1 MYLGFI
7 DLNKDGVELDD
18 AELTLWFQITKES
31 VAITAEALYTDD
43 QEAVLNLLTDEE
55 RASFVEPADDVASAS
70 LLAAMGEAQ
79 PTSVD
84 RTAVLD
90 ESDLLEALSGVEEL
104 TLEEEEQLMD
114 ALSANVSERIPPRA
128 VAGDDQRHV
137 AEVDGTC
144 VVLLDGRG
152 SYDPHE
158 QIERWA
164 WHDGRGR
171 ELATGPQ
178 VNLKLPVGNHRFE
191 LRVVDREG
199 SWTTDSLSVTIVD
212 GSTS

>member
-1 MYLGFI
+1 M
-7 DLNKDGVELDD
+7 
-18 AELTLWFQITKES
+18 
-31 VAITAEALYTDD
+31 
-43 QEAVLNLLTDEE
+43 
-55 RASFVEPADDVASAS
+55 
-70 LLAAMGEAQ
+70 
-79 PTSVD
+79 
-84 RTAVLD
+84 
-90 ESDLLEALSGVEEL
+90 
-104 TLEEEEQLMD
+104 
-114 ALSANVSERIPPRA
+114 
-128 VAGDDQRHV
+128 
-137 AEVDGTC
+137 DGTC

-199 SWTTDSLSVTIVD
+199 SWTTDSLSVTVVD